1 MEDSSLIATLP
12 PIACRTCGNRKV
24 SQVENLRNYREKSMT
39 VNRIHSYVRRLRNEI
54 SKEDLLNI
62 LLSRQLINIDQY
74 RQLAEPQYSA
84 YDIGQGYQFDAPTSG
99 EILDLLHQ
107 RELIT
112 PEVLNAYNQ
121 MNLTPDEALDR
132 YLKTMNMDTFFNQ
145 MGIKRYCCRQTFM
158 NPDTFPV
165 GGIGYSHQVPE
176 MILDREQ
183 QEARQLGMTS
193 STQRAPA
200 VSLGRIDVSNMQQ
213 LTNQMGTVTLGSTVT
228 GGNVVSNVFAPNPR
242 AKLYRVGRP
251 PRINIMPDY
260 SREYTI
266 IERSEPPTQ
275 PASPA
280 MGRLSRPSPGGIS
293 RPSPGTL
300 SRPPLSSQGTIPL
313 SVSTLNRPPLSA
325 QQTINSVPR
334 TLGTTALS
342 TMRRSMA
349 PRVIRSDNP

>member
-1 MEDSSLIATLP
+1 
-12 PIACRTCGNRKV
+12 
-24 SQVENLRNYREKSMT
+24 
-39 VNRIHSYVRRLRNEI
+39 
-54 SKEDLLNI
+54 
-62 LLSRQLINIDQY
+62 
-74 RQLAEPQYSA
+74 
-84 YDIGQGYQFDAPTSG
+84 
-99 EILDLLHQ
+99 
-107 RELIT
+107 
-112 PEVLNAYNQ
+112 
-121 MNLTPDEALDR
+121 
-132 YLKTMNMDTFFNQ
+132 
-145 MGIKRYCCRQTFM
+145 M

-183 QEARQLGMTS
+183 QEARQLGMIS

-228 GGNVVSNVFAPNPR
+228 GGNVVSNVFTPNPR

-266 IERSEPPTQ
+266 IERSETPVQ
-275 PASPA
+275 P
-280 MGRLSRPSPGGIS
+280 GTNPSPGLSRIS
-293 RPSPGTL
+293 RPSPRGVSTMN
-300 SRPPLSSQGTIPL
+300 RPPLSAQQGAIP
-313 SVSTLNRPPLSA
+313 LNRPPLTA